1 MAGLSST
8 EMARCC
14 LLLLSLML
22 VPTSAH
28 GEDFTRTAV
37 ISNINK
43 RIKREWI
50 WNKMHII
57 EEHNGTLPHHVG
69 RITSTIRNPNAKY
82 VLEGEGAGTLF
93 RVEDSTGDVS
103 ANERLDREKK
113 AEYHL
118 KAHILDRFTNK
129 SLEQPSVFRIIV
141 YDINDNAP
149 VFVQKV
155 FNGSVLEMSP
165 LGTSVTKVT
174 AVDADDPTILGNTR
188 VSYKVIQ
195 GNQYFKIDDTGT
207 IYTAVPDL
215 DREKTP
221 VYTIVVE
228 AVDGHGLHSEE
239 SGTATV
245 RISLTDIND
254 NFPTFRKKNFHFEV
268 PENTRLDGEVGRL
281 EVEDID
287 EPQNRNTKYSF
298 VQGPYQDTF
307 RIEPNPFTNEGIIR
321 PKKPLDFEK
330 VSSYK
335 FDVEATDADI
345 NYAYSRTKG
354 SKSIASVTIK
364 VLDVDEPPVFS
375 QPFYIFEVQEESDI
389 KKVIGSVSAHDP
401 DRAKRQIRYHIL
413 RSNYFKISTKGHIF
427 ALKPLDR
434 EESAWHNITVAA
446 NELEQDRIVPN
457 LETHVPVYI
466 KVTDINDN
474 APEFADVY
482 NPRVCENAAPGK
494 TVIMISAV
502 DKDEMSP
509 GVKFKFSLVS
519 EESNFTLIDNHDS
532 TANVTVKY
540 GQFNRELVKTH
551 YLPIIISDNGSPQQ
565 SSTNT
570 LAIHVCKCNE
580 EGDFTF
586 CEEPAKQMGVSVQAL
601 LAILVCILTIIVIMV
616 LIVMRKRHRKDL
628 NILRK
633 NVTDI
638 HEQLVA
644 YDEEGGGEMDTTSYD
659 VSVLNSVRQTS
670 MRSPRMTMENRPCV
684 YSRVQK
690 PPGNGISG
698 TGEMG
703 IMIEMKKDE
712 ADNDGD
718 LLPYDTLHIYGYEGA
733 ESIAESLSSLGS
745 GSSDS
750 DIDYDFLNDWGPR
763 FKMLAELY
771 GLEPSEDLLY

>member
-22 VPTSAH
+22 VPTSAR

-37 ISNINK
+37 NSNINK

-281 EVEDID
+281 EVEDVD

-519 EESNFTLIDNHDS
+519 EESNFTLIDNH
-532 TANVTVKY
+532 
-540 GQFNRELVKTH
+540 
-551 YLPIIISDNGSPQQ
+551 
-565 SSTNT
+565 
-570 LAIHVCKCNE
+570 
-580 EGDFTF
+580 
-586 CEEPAKQMGVSVQAL
+586 
-601 LAILVCILTIIVIMV
+601 VIMV

>member
-519 EESNFTLIDNHDS
+519 EESNFTLIDNH
-532 TANVTVKY
+532 
-540 GQFNRELVKTH
+540 
-551 YLPIIISDNGSPQQ
+551 
-565 SSTNT
+565 
-570 LAIHVCKCNE
+570 
-580 EGDFTF
+580 
-586 CEEPAKQMGVSVQAL
+586 
-601 LAILVCILTIIVIMV
+601 VIMV